1 MIPSVIA
8 SEVRTSVED
17 FLKTTFR
24 HSTHSFEGLMDR
36 FLAEGENCFKGP
48 YVSISLPFRSGTAG
62 ASYFPDVPMAFPP
75 HRHQEQAFERLKAPF
90 YKSTLIATGTG
101 SGKTE
106 CFLMPLLDHCVQHRG
121 EPGIKALLIYP
132 MNALAT
138 DQAKRIAKAIYNNPK
153 LNGHVTAGLFV
164 GESEKEP
171 RAVMTEDGVITDK
184 DILRH
189 NPPDIL
195 LTNYKMLDYLLV
207 RPRDQPLWVGN
218 APNTLRYLVVD
229 EIHTFDGAQGT
240 DLACL
245 IRRLKARLQTPKNH
259 LACVGT
265 SATLGGGDSKADM
278 LKYARGVFDEPFHD
292 APFDPGVIEE
302 DRLSPDEFL
311 QAIIRSNGS
320 SLSQTDLLDFLV
332 EASGQSRPVPTLDD
346 LPTLDPAHYHSL
358 EDYLKA
364 QHQLWLGQPITKDF
378 NGTDWRLDLG
388 KRDGLISL
396 PIVMRLLPLLAAGP
410 INLTE
415 LWDQLQ
421 SKFPLPD
428 NATPAFKTAFLDSL
442 LALMATA
449 RRVPQ
454 PSPEGRGSQS
464 QNPLLPPGEGGRG
477 VRANPI
483 LPWVN
488 LRVQF
493 WQRELRRMVAT
504 VEPEP
509 RLVFAD
515 DQSADDKAKVL
526 PVLNCR
532 ECGSTGWGGLRKQ
545 MGDRTIACDLQDF
558 YIAYFGHSPLTT
570 FVFPYEPSPPTPLPG
585 GEGSRISESSST
597 LGRGGQGGEGWT
609 PWQLCTQCLSLNRGH
624 GSTCTACGHDQL
636 IAVVEPDLVREVK
649 TKAGNTRRESHH
661 DCPFCGAKDGLSII
675 GSRAASL
682 SSVVIGTLFGSAY
695 NSDHKLITFS
705 DSVQDAAHRAGFFG
719 ARTFRT
725 TLRTALAQYLDQQLN
740 PLSSGQPLDQV
751 VTGFQ
756 QHWRTQLGNDADY
769 IATFMPT
776 DMQWLGE
783 WEALQDTGKVS
794 PALLDF
800 IQQRLD
806 WEIVADVGLRSTIGR
821 SLEQVGLCAVQI
833 DPVRLQKTVDSLLP
847 QLQNEVGALPTL
859 DATTLTRFLLGLL
872 RHLRQRGGILHP
884 EAATY
889 IEQNG
894 KPFLLQRRI
903 FMPGYGPGSRLPI
916 YLSDQSTA
924 FEQILSKD
932 RLTWCYQWAF
942 KTFFDWSELSLVAE
956 QFSLIYDLVLAE
968 LVNQQILGLQYTR
981 NNHRVWGLLPPALH
995 LHNASEALACDTC
1008 GDPYSSA
1015 PDELALWVGMP
1026 CRQPNCAGHYQPSSQ
1041 PSLDFYKNLYRR
1053 GEVWRIFAQEHTGL
1067 LEREV
1072 RETLEDRFING
1083 TRRSDPNL
1091 LSATSTLEMGINIGD
1106 LSSTLLC
1113 SVPPTQAN
1121 YQQRIGRAGRRDGNA
1136 FVGAIANGRPHD
1148 LYFWANPLKMIA
1160 GGVETPG
1167 FYLDASA
1174 ILQRQLTAY
1183 CLDCWVAQGAQ
1194 PQDLPDRFS
1203 LVLEAVKK
1211 QDTARF
1217 PYNWLGYIETH
1228 QTALLTAF
1236 FELFA
1241 DHITKPTQEQ
1251 LRLFMEKGDHEEG
1264 GLRWRILNRLTEV
1277 VEERT
1282 RLQSQIELLRRRL
1295 KEKEDGPKSQ
1305 NHDEELEE
1313 LRRERS
1319 GFMDLVKKLNNKS
1332 TLNFFTDEGLLPN
1345 YAFPEA
1351 GVTLKSIIWRERTT
1365 KGDTSQGKYETFS
1378 FEYERPGAIA
1388 IGELVPSGTFYA
1400 EGRRVNIDQI
1410 DLNLSQIEE
1419 WRFCRNCSYA
1429 VSTLDE
1435 AAKRK
1440 TCPRCSDV
1448 MWSDEGRKRKMIR
1461 LRQVMAT
1468 TGDRGSRIGDDRDE
1482 RTPAF
1487 FTKSLL
1493 ADFDPANRKETYV
1506 FDDEEF
1512 PFGFEFIK
1520 TATFREVNFG
1530 EATAQGEKVE
1540 IAGDARP
1547 RHGFKVCRHCG
1558 KVQTS
1563 KTQFKQGKF
1572 QHTLSCSA
1580 KIKDDDSQFADI
1592 LYLFRQFESEAIRIL
1607 MPVDILNFP
1616 EKLHSFIA
1624 ALQLGLKLHFQ
1635 GNVDHLRVLISE
1647 EPQPNGSL
1655 RRPYLFLYDTV
1666 PGGTGYLKQLLR
1678 NTNDFM
1684 AVLEKALQVAETC
1697 GCEDGCY
1704 ECLFAYRN
1712 SFDQDKTSRTA
1723 AVSILKAILSRKD
1736 TLKPSETSLSG
1747 VKLNALF
1754 DSVLEQRFIEALRR
1768 YRYREEPTIVRSE
1781 VINGKAGYFVKIGDR
1796 AWNVEPQV
1804 NLGVAQGVAVPSRAD
1819 FVFWPAKN
1827 VGQLKPIVIFTDGW
1841 EYHCD
1846 RIGQD
1851 FLQRMAIAQSGQFRV
1866 WSLSWADVES
1876 QFNPQENTAINLLQV
1891 GVNDQFQHNSL
1902 KLFDHYGC
1910 PGLHKLSLESSFVW
1924 LTHYLAN
1931 PDDTQWTAFA
1941 LVRTYAHIDPALK
1954 PDQGWGNEVRS
1965 LIGHDLA
1972 ALAQVDA
1979 PHRRFGQF
1987 QWHSIDGVPMVK
1999 SYISLD
2005 PTRHTQKDP
2014 QSVFALTWLDDR
2026 DSTTGDPAVLKA
2038 WQGVLRQFN
2047 LFQFL
2052 PFSYVLTD
2060 GSAATLRPE
2069 LGNLMPATPAT
2080 MEPQPILGAQWQQ
2093 ILEFTDPAVHPLL
2106 EPMAQHRLPI
2116 PEPGYELEDEDGSAL
2131 TAPAELAWPECQIA
2145 LLLDESDPTS
2155 FAAQGWSVYC
2165 LADVQANPDR
2175 FFSQF
2180 QMPRE
2185 AAAC

>member
-1 MIPSVIA
+1 MIPSVVA

-24 HSTHSFEGLMDR
+24 HSTHRFEGLTER
-36 FLAEGENCFKGP
+36 FLADPDNCFKGP
-48 YVSISLPFRSGTAG
+48 YVSIALPFRTGTSGAN
-62 ASYFPDVPMAFPP
+62 YFPDVPMAFPP
-75 HRHQEQAFERLKAPF
+75 HRHQELAFERLKTPF

-106 CFLMPLLDHCVQHRG
+106 CFLMPILDHCVQHRG

-138 DQAKRIAKAIYNNPK
+138 DQAKRIAKTIHDNPK

-164 GESEKEP
+164 GESEREP

-207 RPRDQPLWVGN
+207 RPRDQQLWSGN
-218 APNTLRYLVVD
+218 APETLRYLVVD

-245 IRRLKARLQTPKNH
+245 VRRLKARLQTPAKH

-265 SATLGGGDSKADM
+265 SATLGSGDGKADM
-278 LKYARGVFDEPFHD
+278 LKYARGVFDEPFDQD
-292 APFDPGVIEE
+292 AVVEE

-311 QAIIRSNGS
+311 QDIIRNS
-320 SLSQTDLLDFLV
+320 SDGQTLSQTDLIDFLV
-332 EASGQSRPVPTLDD
+332 EAGSHPRPIPTPADLD
-346 LPTLDPAHYHSL
+346 TLNPANYHSL

-364 QHQLWLGQPITKDF
+364 QYQLWLGQSISSFDSP
-378 NGTDWRLDLG
+378 DWRISLG
-388 KRDGLISL
+388 KREGLISL
-396 PIVMRLLPLLAAGP
+396 RIVMTLLPLLASGP
-410 INLTE
+410 INLAN
-415 LWDQLQ
+415 LWEQLGR
-421 SKFPLPD
+421 KFSLPE
-428 NATPAFKTAFLDSL
+428 NASPAFKTAFLDSL

-449 RRVPQ
+449 RRLPSSPQ
-454 PSPEGRGSQS
+454 PPASHVLRPTPQ
-464 QNPLLPPGEGGRG
+464 GEGGARASSSSPRPLGEGLG
-477 VRANPI
+477 VRATPI

-515 DQSADDKAKVL
+515 DQSADDKARVL

-545 MGDRTIACDLQDF
+545 TGDRKIACDLQDF
-558 YIAYFGHSPLTT
+558 YIAYFGNSPLTT
-570 FVFPYEPSPPTPLPG
+570 FIFPYDPEASTNLPSP
-585 GEGSRISESSST
+585 S
-597 LGRGGQGGEGWT
+597 GRGAGGEGWDR
-609 PWQLCTQCLSLNRGH
+609 WQLCTDCLSLNRGQ
-624 GSTCTACGHDQL
+624 GETCTVCGHDEL
-636 IAVVEPDLVREVK
+636 LPVLEPDMVRDVK
-649 TKAGNTRRESHH
+649 TKQGNTRRESHH
-661 DCPFCGAKDGLSII
+661 DCPFCGATNGLSII

-695 NSDHKLITFS
+695 NSDRKLITFS

-719 ARTFRT
+719 ARTFRN
-725 TLRTALAQYLDQQLN
+725 TLRTALAQYLETQGN
-740 PLSSGQPLDQV
+740 GQSLDQV
-751 VTGFQ
+751 VSGFQ
-756 QHWRTQLGNDADY
+756 QHWRTQLGSEADY
-769 IATFMPT
+769 VATFMPT

-783 WEALQDTGKVS
+783 WEALLNTGKVA
-794 PALLDF
+794 PRLLDF
-800 IQQRLD
+800 IEQRLH
-806 WEIVADVGLRSTIGR
+806 WEIIADAGLRSTIGR
-821 SLEQVGLCAVQI
+821 SLEQVGACSIGLHSN
-833 DPVRLQKTVDSLLP
+833 RLNAALEALLP
-847 QLQNEVGALPTL
+847 QLRNEVGALQNL
-859 DATTLTRFLLGLL
+859 DRDTLTRFLLGLL

-884 EAATY
+884 EAIRY

-894 KPFLLQRRI
+894 KPFILQQRI
-903 FMPGYGPGSRLPI
+903 FMPGFGPGSRVPI
-916 YLSDQSTA
+916 YLSDKSNV
-924 FEQILSKD
+924 FERILVKD
-932 RLTWCYQWAF
+932 RHTWCYQWAF
-942 KTFFDWSELSLVAE
+942 KSFFNWSELTLIAE
-956 QFSLIYDLVLAE
+956 QFELIYDRVLAE
-968 LVNQQILGLQYTR
+968 LVNQNILELHYTR
-981 NNHRVWGLLPPALH
+981 NNHRVWGLNPSALH
-995 LHNASEALACDTC
+995 LHTASTQLACDTC
-1008 GDPYSSA
+1008 CDPHTA
-1015 PDELALWVGMP
+1015 NPNELDLWVGMP
-1026 CRQPNCAGHYQPSSQ
+1026 CQQPHCSGHYQPSDLRN
-1041 PSLDFYKNLYRR
+1041 LDFYKNLYTR

-1083 TRRSDPNL
+1083 DRRSDPNL

-1148 LYFWANPLKMIA
+1148 LYFWAEPLKMIA

-1203 LVLEAVKK
+1203 LVLEAVK
-1211 QDTARF
+1211 QEDTTRF
-1217 PYNWLGYIETH
+1217 PYNWLSYIETH
-1228 QTALLTAF
+1228 QTELLTAF
-1236 FELFA
+1236 IDLFA
-1241 DHITKPTQEQ
+1241 DHISKDTREQ
-1251 LRLFMEKGDHEEG
+1251 LTLFMEKGDLEQG
-1264 GLRWRILNRLTEV
+1264 GLRWRILNRLREV

-1282 RLQSQIELLRRRL
+1282 RLQSQIELLRRRIKD
-1295 KEKEDGPKSQ
+1295 KEAGPKSQ
-1305 NHDEELEE
+1305 NHEAELDELK
-1313 LRRERS
+1313 RERA
-1319 GFMDLVKKLNNKS
+1319 GFMDLVKKLNNKN

-1365 KGDTSQGKYETFS
+1365 KGDADQGKYETFT

-1388 IGELVPSGTFYA
+1388 IGELVPSGSFYA
-1400 EGRRVNIDQI
+1400 EGRRVDIDQI

-1419 WRFCRNCSYA
+1419 WRFCRNCSFA
-1429 VSTLDE
+1429 VSTLEDT
-1435 AAKRK
+1435 AHQK
-1440 TCPRCSDV
+1440 TCPRCGDV

-1468 TGDRGSRIGDDRDE
+1468 TGDRRSRIGDDRDE

-1493 ADFDPANRKETYV
+1493 ADFDPAAREETYV
-1506 FDDEEF
+1506 FEDEEF

-1530 EATAQGEKVE
+1530 EATTQGEKVE
-1540 IAGDARP
+1540 IAGEARP
-1547 RHGFKVCRHCG
+1547 RNGFKVCRHCG

-1563 KTQFKQGKF
+1563 KTKFK
-1572 QHTLSCSA
+1572 HTLSCNV
-1580 KIKDDDSQFADI
+1580 KVKDDDTQYADI

-1624 ALQLGLKLHFQ
+1624 ALQLGLKLHFK

-1647 EPQPNGSL
+1647 EPQPNGSI

-1678 NTNDFM
+1678 KTDDFM
-1684 AVLEKALQVAETC
+1684 AVLEKALTVAENC
-1697 GCEDGCY
+1697 ECEDGCY

-1723 AVSILKAILSRKD
+1723 AVSILKAILSRKQ
-1736 TLKPSETSLSG
+1736 TLKPSDTSLSG

-1768 YRYREEPTIVRSE
+1768 YRYREEPTIVRRE
-1781 VINGKAGYFVKIGDR
+1781 IIHGKAGYFVKMGDQ

-1804 NLGVAQGVAVPSRAD
+1804 NLGSAQGVAVPSKAD
-1819 FVFWPAKN
+1819 FVFWPATN
-1827 VGQLKPIVIFTDGW
+1827 VSQIKPIVVFTDGW

-1846 RIGQD
+1846 RIGHD
-1851 FLQRMAIAQSGQFRV
+1851 FLQRMAIAQSGRFRV
-1866 WSLSWADVES
+1866 WSLSWSDVES
-1876 QFNPQENTAINLLQV
+1876 QFNPQQQGCINLLEL
-1891 GVNDQFQHNSL
+1891 GVNEQFQRNSL

-1910 PGLHKLSLESSFVW
+1910 PGLHKLSPESSFVW

-1931 PDDTQWTAFA
+1931 PDDAQWRSFA
-1941 LVRTYAHIDPALK
+1941 LVRTYAHIDPTLK

-1965 LIGHDLA
+1965 LLGDDLA
-1972 ALAQVDA
+1972 ALAQADA
-1979 PHRRFGQF
+1979 PNRRFGQL
-1987 QWHSIDGVPMVK
+1987 QWHSIDGVPLVK

-2005 PTRHTQKDP
+2005 PTSHAQKDP

-2026 DSTTGDPAVLKA
+2026 DSHTGEPAPLQA

-2052 PFSYVLTD
+2052 PYAWVLTER
-2060 GSAATLRPE
+2060 SAATMRPE
-2069 LGNLMPATPAT
+2069 LSTLSVNAAPTAAPRPKV
-2080 MEPQPILGAQWQQ
+2080 EIQEDWQQ
-2093 ILEFTDPAVHPLL
+2093 LMAFTDPAVHPLL
-2106 EPMAQHRLPI
+2106 EQLAQRHLPR
-2116 PEPGYELEDEDGSAL
+2116 PEPGYELEDEDGAVL
-2131 TAPAELAWPECQIA
+2131 TVPAELAWPEFQIA
-2145 LLLDESDPTS
+2145 LLLDEADLTS
-2155 FAAQGWSVYC
+2155 FTSQGWSAHS
-2165 LADVQANPDR
+2165 LAAVQANPDR

-2180 QMPRE
+2180 QTPRE
-2185 AAAC
+2185 AAPC

>member
-8 SEVRTSVED
+8 SEVRTSVEA

-24 HSTHSFEGLMDR
+24 HSTHRFEGLTER
-36 FLAEGENCFKGP
+36 FLADSENCFKGP
-48 YVSISLPFRSGTAG
+48 YISIALPFRTGTAG
-62 ASYFPDVPMAFPP
+62 ANYFPDVPMAFPP
-75 HRHQEQAFERLKAPF
+75 HRHQELAFERLKTPF

-106 CFLMPLLDHCVQHRG
+106 CFLMPILDHCIQHRG

-138 DQAKRIAKAIYNNPK
+138 DQAKRIAKAIHDNPK

-164 GESEKEP
+164 GESEREP

-207 RPRDQPLWVGN
+207 RPRDQQLWSGN
-218 APNTLRYLVVD
+218 TPETLRYLVVD

-245 IRRLKARLQTPKNH
+245 VRRLKARLQTPAKH

-265 SATLGGGDSKADM
+265 SATLGSGDGKADM
-278 LKYARGVFDEPFHD
+278 LNYARGVFDEPFDTD
-292 APFDPGVIEE
+292 AVIEE

-311 QAIIRSNGS
+311 QDIVQNNGS
-320 SLSQTDLLDFLV
+320 ALNRTDLLDFLV
-332 EASGQSRPVPTLDD
+332 EASSHPRPVPTLDD
-346 LPTLDPAHYHSL
+346 LTVLEPDHYQSLDA
-358 EDYLKA
+358 YLKA
-364 QHQLWLGQPITKDF
+364 QHQLWLGQPIGDDF
-378 NGTDWRLDLG
+378 NGTDWRINLG
-388 KRDGLISL
+388 KREGLISL
-396 PIVMRLLPLLAAGP
+396 PIVMRLLPLLATEP
-410 INLTE
+410 VNLSD
-415 LWDQLQ
+415 LWHQLQ
-421 SKFPLPD
+421 SKFPLPE
-428 NATPAFKTAFLDSL
+428 NTRPAFKTAFLDSL

-449 RRVPQ
+449 RRSV
-454 PSPEGRGSQS
+454 GADA
-464 QNPLLPPGEGGRG
+464 G
-477 VRANPI
+477 V

-504 VEPEP
+504 VESEP

-545 MGDRTIACDLQDF
+545 TGDRKIGCDLQDF
-558 YIAYFGHSPLTT
+558 YISYFGNSPLTT
-570 FVFPYEPSPPTPLPG
+570 FVFPTQEKTAPN
-585 GEGSRISESSST
+585 
-597 LGRGGQGGEGWT
+597 QGWDR
-609 PWQLCTQCLSLNRGH
+609 WQLCTQCLSLNRGQ
-624 GSTCTACGHDQL
+624 GETCNVCGHDEL
-636 IAVVEPDLVREVK
+636 LPVLEPDMVRDVK
-649 TKAGNTRRESHH
+649 TKQGNIRRESHH
-661 DCPFCGAKDGLSII
+661 DCPFCGAKNGLSII

-682 SSVVIGTLFGSAY
+682 SSVAIGTLFGSAY
-695 NSDHKLITFS
+695 NQDRKLITFS

-719 ARTFRT
+719 ARTFRN
-725 TLRTALAQYLDQQLN
+725 TLRTALAQYLETQGD
-740 PLSSGQPLDQV
+740 GQSLDQV
-751 VTGFQ
+751 VSGFQ
-756 QHWRTQLGNDADY
+756 QHWRTQLGSETDY
-769 IATFMPT
+769 VATFMPT

-783 WEALQDTGKVS
+783 WEALLNTGKVA
-794 PALLDF
+794 PRLLEF
-800 IQQRLD
+800 IDQRLH
-806 WEIVADVGLRSTIGR
+806 WEIIADAGLRSTIGR
-821 SLEQVGLCAVQI
+821 SLEQVGACSIQLH
-833 DPVRLQKTVDSLLP
+833 PERLNATVATLLP
-847 QLQNEVGALPTL
+847 QLRNEVGALHNL
-859 DATTLTRFLLGLL
+859 DRDTLTRFLLGLL

-884 EAATY
+884 EAIRY

-894 KPFLLQRRI
+894 KPFILQQRI
-903 FMPGYGPGSRLPI
+903 FMPGFGPGSRVPI
-916 YLSDQSTA
+916 YLSDKSNV
-924 FEQILSKD
+924 FDRILIKD
-932 RLTWCYQWAF
+932 RHTWCYQWAF
-942 KTFFDWSELSLVAE
+942 KSFFNWSELTLIAE
-956 QFSLIYDLVLAE
+956 QFELIYDLVLAE
-968 LVNQQILGLQYTR
+968 LVHQNILELHYTR
-981 NNHRVWGLLPPALH
+981 NTHRVWGLNPSALH
-995 LHNASEALACDTC
+995 LHRASIQLACDTC
-1008 GDPYSSA
+1008 CDPHTA
-1015 PDELALWVGMP
+1015 NPDELDLWIGMP
-1026 CRQPNCAGHYQPSSQ
+1026 CQQPHCSGHYHPSDLRN
-1041 PSLDFYKNLYRR
+1041 LDFYKNLYTR

-1083 TRRSDPNL
+1083 DRRSDPNL

-1148 LYFWANPLKMIA
+1148 LYFWAEPLKMIA

-1194 PQDLPDRFS
+1194 PRDLPDRFS
-1203 LVLEAVKK
+1203 LVLEAVK
-1211 QDTARF
+1211 QEDTTRF
-1217 PYNWLGYIETH
+1217 PYNWLSYIETH
-1228 QTALLTAF
+1228 QTELLTAF
-1236 FELFA
+1236 IDLFA
-1241 DHITKPTQEQ
+1241 DQITEGTQQQ
-1251 LRLFMEKGDHEEG
+1251 LKLFMEKGDLEQG
-1264 GLRWRILNRLTEV
+1264 GLRWRILNRLREV
-1277 VEERT
+1277 VVERT
-1282 RLQSQIELLRRRL
+1282 RLQSQIELLRRRIKD
-1295 KEKEDGPKSQ
+1295 KEAGPKSQ
-1305 NHDEELEE
+1305 NHDAELDE
-1313 LRRERS
+1313 LKRERA
-1319 GFMDLVKKLNNKS
+1319 GFMDLVKKLNNKN

-1351 GVTLKSIIWRERTT
+1351 GVTLKSIIWRERST
-1365 KGDTSQGKYETFS
+1365 KGDANQGKYETFT

-1388 IGELVPSGTFYA
+1388 IGELVPSGSFYA
-1400 EGRRVNIDQI
+1400 EGRRVDIDQI

-1429 VSTLDE
+1429 VSTLE
-1435 AAKRK
+1435 ETARQK
-1440 TCPRCSDV
+1440 TCPRCGDV

-1468 TGDRGSRIGDDRDE
+1468 TGDRSSRIGDDRDE

-1493 ADFDPANRKETYV
+1493 ADFDPAAREETYV

-1520 TATFREVNFG
+1520 TTTFREVNFG
-1530 EATAQGEKVE
+1530 EATTQGEKVE
-1540 IAGDARP
+1540 IAGEARP
-1547 RHGFKVCRHCG
+1547 RNGFKVCRHCG

-1563 KTQFKQGKF
+1563 KTKFK
-1572 QHTLSCSA
+1572 HTLSCSA
-1580 KIKDDDSQFADI
+1580 KDKDDDTQYADI
-1592 LYLFRQFESEAIRIL
+1592 LYLFRQFESESIRIL

-1624 ALQLGLKLHFQ
+1624 ALQLGLKLHFK

-1647 EPQPNGSL
+1647 EPQPNGSI

-1678 NTNDFM
+1678 NTDDFM
-1684 AVLEKALQVAETC
+1684 AVLEKALSIAENC
-1697 GCEDGCY
+1697 ECEDGCY

-1723 AVSILKAILSRKD
+1723 AVSILKAILSRQQ
-1736 TLKPSETSLSG
+1736 TLKPSDTSLSG

-1754 DSVLEQRFIEALRR
+1754 DSVLEHRFIEALRR
-1768 YRYREEPTIVRSE
+1768 YRYREEPTIVRKE
-1781 VINGKAGYFVKIGDR
+1781 IIHGKAGYFVKIGTQ

-1804 NLGVAQGVAVPSRAD
+1804 NLGPSQGVAVPSRAD
-1819 FVFWPAKN
+1819 FVFWPATN
-1827 VGQLKPIVIFTDGW
+1827 VTQIQPIVVFTDGW

-1846 RIGQD
+1846 RIGHD

-1876 QFNPQENTAINLLQV
+1876 QFNPQEQSCINLLEL
-1891 GVNDQFQHNSL
+1891 GVNEQFQRNSL

-1931 PDDTQWTAFA
+1931 PDDAQWSSFA
-1941 LVRTYAHIDPALK
+1941 LVRTYAHIDPTLK
-1954 PDQGWGNEVRS
+1954 PDQGWGDEVRS
-1965 LIGHDLA
+1965 LIGNDLA
-1972 ALAQVDA
+1972 ALAQIDA
-1979 PHRRFGQF
+1979 SGRRFGQF
-1987 QWHSIDGVPMVK
+1987 QWYSIDGVPLVK

-2005 PTRHTQKDP
+2005 PGRHTQKDA
-2014 QSVFALTWLDDR
+2014 QSVFAVTWLDDR
-2026 DSTTGDPAVLKA
+2026 DSHTGEPAPLKA

-2052 PFSYVLTD
+2052 PYSWVLTER
-2060 GSAATLRPE
+2060 SAATIRPE
-2069 LGNLMPATPAT
+2069 LATLSVDTPPAAAPQLK
-2080 MEPQPILGAQWQQ
+2080 MEIQENWQQ
-2093 ILEFTDPAVHPLL
+2093 LVAFTDPAVHPLL
-2106 EPMAQHRLPI
+2106 EQLAQRNLPQ
-2116 PEPGYELEDEDGSAL
+2116 PEPGYELEDQDGAVL
-2131 TAPAELAWPECQIA
+2131 TVPAELAWPEFQIA
-2145 LLLDESDPTS
+2145 LLLDESDLTS
-2155 FAAQGWSVYC
+2155 FTDQGWSAC
-2165 LADVQANPDR
+2165 SLADVQANPDS

-2180 QMPRE
+2180 QTHRE
-2185 AAAC
+2185 ASPC